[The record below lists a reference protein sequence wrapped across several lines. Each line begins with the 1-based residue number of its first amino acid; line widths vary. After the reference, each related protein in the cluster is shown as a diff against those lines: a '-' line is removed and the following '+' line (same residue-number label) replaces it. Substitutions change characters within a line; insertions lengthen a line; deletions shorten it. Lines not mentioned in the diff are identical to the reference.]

1 MSHIRQ
7 ETTET
12 IVIGSGKCLAATNET
27 QEIIIQLSATHE
39 SLEAM
44 KVLAREMT
52 HL

>member
-1 MSHIRQ
+1 MSCRN
-7 ETTET
+7 
-12 IVIGSGKCLAATNET
+12 KTNIET

-39 SLEAM
+39 RLEAM